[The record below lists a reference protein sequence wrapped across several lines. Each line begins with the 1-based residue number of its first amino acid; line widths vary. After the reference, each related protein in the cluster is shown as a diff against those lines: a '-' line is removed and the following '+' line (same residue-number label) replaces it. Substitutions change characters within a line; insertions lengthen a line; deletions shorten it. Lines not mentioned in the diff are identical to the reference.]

1 MNRYT
6 ATNTKSLA
14 YLIVSPS
21 NNVTLEE
28 ALYLASIEPSS
39 VQIISP
45 FQEY

>member
-6 ATNTKSLA
+6 ATRPWT
-14 YLIVSPS
+14 YHITSPQ

-28 ALYLASIEPSS
+28 ALYLESIEPAMHI
-39 VQIISP
+39 VQVISP

>member
-6 ATNTKSLA
+6 ATNAKSLK
-14 YLIVSPS
+14 YLIVSRT
-21 NNVTLEE
+21 NNITLEE
-28 ALYLASIEPSS
+28 ALYLTSIEPSS